1 MTLHFLGVERM
12 KEFTLGEIAKACGGK
27 YIGDRARIL
36 DTISSVVIDSRKVT
50 DGSLFVAIKGE
61 RTDGHL
67 YIEKAYDMGAVCA
80 VSEQVVDYD
89 EPYILVDSSEQA
101 IKDIAEAYR
110 AKFPTIEVVGITGS
124 VGKTSTKEMISAVLA
139 KKYTVHKT
147 QGNFNNELGVPLTLL
162 AMPEDTEVAVI
173 EMGINHFGEMTR
185 LSKMVHP
192 TVCVLTNI
200 GCCHLE
206 NLIDRDGVLKAK
218 TEMFTYMADDAEII
232 VNGDDDKLATIENAS
247 YRFGLEG
254 TNDFYAED
262 ISNDGENSVSFTL
275 CHGDERYPAM
285 VPALGNHMVINA
297 LGAAAVG
304 TALNMD
310 IKDIIE
316 GFKAYAPVGGRA
328 RLVETELVRIIDDCY
343 NANPNSVKAALDT
356 LKTMKAKRK
365 IAVLGDMKELGEN
378 EKALHFEVGQYAA
391 RSGID
396 VLITVG
402 ELAKSLADGCE
413 GIEKH
418 SYDTVAEALDE
429 IEDILH
435 KDDVVLVKASHSM
448 KFEDIVHFLEEM

>member
-1 MTLHFLGVERM
+1 M

-27 YIGDRARIL
+27 FIGDRSRL
-36 DTISSVVIDSRKVT
+36 LETISSVVIDSRKVVE
-50 DGSLFVAIKGE
+50 GSLFVAIKGE

-67 YIEKAYDMGAVCA
+67 YIEKAYDSGAVCV

-101 IKDIAEAYR
+101 IKDIAETYR
-110 AKFPTIEVVGITGS
+110 GLFPNIEVVGITGS

-139 KKYTVHKT
+139 KKYVVHKT

-162 AMPEDTEVAVI
+162 SMPEDTEVAVV

-185 LSKMVHP
+185 LSKMVRP

-218 TEMFTYMADDAEII
+218 TEMFKYKADDAEII
-232 VNGDDDKLATIENAS
+232 VNGDDDKLATIENYT
-247 YRFGLEG
+247 YRFGLNAS
-254 TNDFYAED
+254 NDFYAED
-262 ISNDGENSVSFTL
+262 LENDGDNSISFTL
-275 CHGDERYPAM
+275 CRGGERYAAM
-285 VPALGNHMVINA
+285 VPALGNHMVVNA

-304 TALNMD
+304 TALNMEMSE
-310 IKDIIE
+310 IIE
-316 GFKAYAPVGGRA
+316 GFKDYQAVGGRA
-328 RLVETELVRIIDDCY
+328 RLIETEIVRIIDDCY

-356 LKTMKAKRK
+356 LKTMKAKRRV
-365 IAVLGDMKELGEN
+365 AVLGDMKELGEN
-378 EKALHFEVGQYAA
+378 ELALHCEVGEYAA
-391 RSGID
+391 KSGID

-402 ELAKSLADGCE
+402 ELAKSLYDGAE

-418 SYDTVAEALDE
+418 SYDTVTAALDE

-448 KFEDIVHFLEEM
+448 HFEEIVKYLEEI

>member
-1 MTLHFLGVERM
+1 M

-27 YIGDRARIL
+27 FIGDRARLL
-36 DTISSVVIDSRKVT
+36 DTISGVVIDSRKVT

-67 YIEKAYDMGAVCA
+67 YIEKAYDSGAVCA
-80 VSEQVVDYD
+80 VSEREVDYD
-89 EPYILVDSSEQA
+89 EPYILVESSERA
-101 IKDIAEAYR
+101 IKAIAEAYR
-110 AKFPTIEVVGITGS
+110 AKFPNIEVVGITGS
-124 VGKTSTKEMISAVLA
+124 VGKTSTKEMIAAVLA
-139 KKYTVHKT
+139 KKYIVHKT

-162 AMPEDTEVAVI
+162 AMPEDTEVAVV

-185 LSKMVHP
+185 LSKMVRP
-192 TVCVLTNI
+192 TVCVFTNI

-232 VNGDDDKLATIENAS
+232 VNGDDDKLATINNAS
-247 YRFGLEG
+247 YKFGLDG
-254 TNDFYAED
+254 SNDFSAEEL
-262 ISNDGENSVSFTL
+262 SNDGENSISFTL
-275 CHGDERYPAM
+275 CHNGKKYPAM
-285 VPALGNHMVINA
+285 VPALGNHMVVNA

-310 IKDIIE
+310 IADIIE
-316 GFKAYAPVGGRA
+316 GFKDYAPVGGRA
-328 RLVETELVRIIDDCY
+328 RLVETDIVKVIDDCY

-356 LKTMKAKRK
+356 LKTMKAKRRV
-365 IAVLGDMKELGEN
+365 AVLGDMKELGEN
-378 EKALHFEVGQYAA
+378 EKALHKEVGEYAA
-391 RSGID
+391 KSGLD

-402 ELAKSLADGCE
+402 ELGRCLADGCE

-418 SYDTVAEALDE
+418 SYDTNAQLLDE

-435 KDDVVLVKASHSM
+435 KDDTVLVKASHSM
-448 KFEDIVHFLEEM
+448 KFEEIVKFLEDM

>member
-1 MTLHFLGVERM
+1 MR
-12 KEFTLGEIAKACGGK
+12 EFTLSEIAEACGGK
-27 YIGDRARIL
+27 LICGGNAKL
-36 DTISSVVIDSRKVT
+36 KTISSVVIDSRKVT
-50 DGSLFVAIKGE
+50 QGSLFVAIKGE

-67 YIEKAYDMGAVCA
+67 YIEKAFDMGAVCA

-110 AKFPTIEVVGITGS
+110 AKFPNIEVVGITGS
-124 VGKTSTKEMISAVLA
+124 VGKTSTKEIIAAVLA
-139 KKYTVHKT
+139 KKYIVHKT

-162 AMPEDTEVAVI
+162 AMDDDTEVAVV

-185 LSKMVHP
+185 LSKMVRP

-206 NLIDRDGVLKAK
+206 NLGDRDGVLKAK
-218 TEMFTYMADDAEII
+218 TEMFVYKADDAEII
-232 VNGDDDKLATIENAS
+232 VNGDDDKLATVDAAT
-247 YRFGLEG
+247 YRFGISP

-262 ISNDGENSVSFTL
+262 IDNNGDGGITFTL
-275 CHGDERYPAM
+275 CRGDERYKAQI
-285 VPALGNHMVINA
+285 PALGTHMVINA
-297 LGAAAVG
+297 LAAAAVG

-310 IKDIIE
+310 MADIIE
-316 GFKAYAPVGGRA
+316 GFKDYESVGGRA
-328 RLVETELVRIIDDCY
+328 RLVETEIVRIIDDCY

-356 LKTMKAKRK
+356 LKTMNAKRR

-378 EKALHFEVGQYAA
+378 ELALHFEVGEYAA
-391 RSGID
+391 KSSVD

-402 ELAKSLADGCE
+402 ELAKKIAEGADG
-413 GIEKH
+413 IEVY
-418 SYDTVAEALDE
+418 SYDTVEAALDE

-435 KDDVVLVKASHSM
+435 KDDVILVKASHSM
-448 KFEDIVHFLEEM
+448 HFEQIVKYLEEM